1 MLLQSE
7 QKTSATVKD
16 MPPTDESLVEI
27 FRKIGSKENN
37 RAVRRLINSILLSY
51 IYHENHLVI

>member
-1 MLLQSE
+1 MLLQTE
-7 QKTSATVKD
+7 QKTVPVKD

-37 RAVRRLINSILLSY
+37 RAVRRLITIFCS
-51 IYHENHLVI
+51 VVFTMKFT